1 MTAATTGVSAVTPIP
16 VSTLVPES
24 ESRLLHTCHLSAC
37 LSLCQSACLLP
48 GKFSVYLSASLPVIL
63 FLLHVC
69 LRFCVSGYM
78 SVGITLSLTGLPV
91 CQFVCMACPP
101 ECLSLYQSACLQ
113 SVWLTDCSPACH
125 CNSSGV
131 SIIVCLKTGSYK
143 MIDKKANCDYS
154 ILSAFLKQ

>member
-1 MTAATTGVSAVTPIP
+1 MRADYCI
-16 VSTLVPES
+16 LVIY
-24 ESRLLHTCHLSAC
+24 LLAC
-37 LSLCQSACLLP
+37 LSVNLPVCFQANSRSTCLLACLSY
-48 GKFSVYLSASLPVIL
+48 FS
-63 FLLHVC
+63 FLHVC